1 MAKTKGQNYM
11 HGAAI
16 LTVGV
21 IIMKILGFFYKIP
34 LGNLL
39 GDRGYSM
46 FTSAYNIYF
55 IFFTLATAG
64 LPVALSRLVAEADA
78 NGRAKQEQ
86 KLFRVALATFTVL
99 GLVFAAVMFFLP
111 HVLAEKILHNP
122 PAWRGVR
129 AMAPAILLVCMVSAY
144 RGYCQGNGNMLPTTV
159 DEVLE
164 VLFKVAA
171 GLVITV
177 LVLRACQPGQDAA
190 PMPAEG
196 RDRQEITQT
205 LPPREEPR
213 EEPEKN
219 GAETPETYRL
229 SMGSAGAILGV
240 SVGTAVS
247 LLYMVI
253 YKRRHYAVLA
263 APYTA
268 GVHAPGRVPEADE
281 QVDSA
286 PTIVKNIFSIGGPIA
301 LGACVLALLN
311 LADSGLTMQR
321 LQSAAGFRQEQAQ
334 TLYGVYGK
342 AQNLFNLP
350 AAFITPLTI
359 SIVPA
364 ISAAIARGDRN
375 TAAKVSEDSMRISAL
390 ISIPMGV
397 GLAVLSAPIMQALY
411 PGSHRAGPSLLAVM
425 GVASFFVCIL
435 LMENAILQAS
445 GKEKLTMLTLITGGL
460 VKILINWFLVARRD
474 INIYGA
480 PVGTLVSYLVMAV
493 MNYVFMWRCLDY
505 RPRLLK
511 CFAGPVLSSAVMGV
525 TAWAVFG
532 IVARVLGVGRLATL
546 TAMAL
551 AILAAV
557 AVYLAA
563 AIFSRSVTREDMHL
577 IPGGEKIAKILHM
590 R

>member
-1 MAKTKGQNYM
+1 MAKHMAKHMAQENGKKKGQNYL

-16 LTVGV
+16 LTAGV

-34 LGNLL
+34 LGNIL
-39 GDRGYSM
+39 GDEGYSM
-46 FTSAYNIYF
+46 FMGAYSIYF

-78 NGRAKQEQ
+78 SGRARQEQ

-99 GLVFAAVMFFLP
+99 GLLFASIMFFFPRWLAAVYL
-111 HVLAEKILHNP
+111 ENP
-122 PAWRGVR
+122 DAAPSVR

-164 VLFKVAA
+164 VLFKVVA
-171 GLVITV
+171 GLVIAV
-177 LVLRACQPGQDAA
+177 LVLRAKAGKPDA
-190 PMPAEG
+190 
-196 RDRQEITQT
+196 
-205 LPPREEPR
+205 LP
-213 EEPEKN
+213 
-219 GAETPETYRL
+219 
-229 SMGSAGAILGV
+229 MGSAGAIFGV
-240 SVGTAVS
+240 SVGSAVS
-247 LLYMVI
+247 LLYMVL
-253 YKRRHYAVLA
+253 YKRRHYDTLA

-268 GVHAPGRVPEADE
+268 GSRSSLAASE
-281 QVDSA
+281 QEEEVDSA
-286 PTIVKNIFSIGGPIA
+286 LTIVKNIFSIGVPIA
-301 LGACVLALLN
+301 LGACIMALLN
-311 LADSGLTMQR
+311 SVDSKLCMNR
-321 LQSAAGFRQEQAQ
+321 LQSAAGFNYQQAKV
-334 TLYGVYGK
+334 LYGVYGK
-342 AQNLFNLP
+342 AQTLFNLP

-364 ISAAIARGDRN
+364 ISSALARGDRRSAG
-375 TAAKVSEDSMRISAL
+375 TVSEDSMRISAL
-390 ISIPMGV
+390 VSVPMGV
-397 GLAVLSAPIMQALY
+397 GLAVLAKPIMDTLY
-411 PGSHRAGPSLLAVM
+411 PGSHPAGPGLLGVM

-445 GKEKLTMLTLITGGL
+445 GKEKLTMVTLIAGGL
-460 VKILINWFLVARRD
+460 VKILINWFLVARRE

-493 MNYVFMWRCLDY
+493 MNYVFMWRCLSY
-505 RPRLLK
+505 RPRLLR

-532 IVARVLGVGRLATL
+532 LLARILGHGRFSILL
-546 TAMAL
+546 AMAA

-563 AIFSRSVTREDMHL
+563 AIFSRSVTKEDMRL
-577 IPGGEKIAKILHM
+577 IPGGEKIAKILRM